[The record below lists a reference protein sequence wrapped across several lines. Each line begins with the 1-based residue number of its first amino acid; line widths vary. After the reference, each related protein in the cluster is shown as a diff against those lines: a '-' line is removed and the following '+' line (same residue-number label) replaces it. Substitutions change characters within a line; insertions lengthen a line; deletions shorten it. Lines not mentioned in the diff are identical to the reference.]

1 MEKGKKSLLP
11 ILTKQLVVSLMMGG
25 GMMLCATN
33 ASAAD
38 ELSRAI
44 NSATQNPQKS
54 QVTGRVVDA
63 QGEPLIGVSVVE
75 KGNRSNGAVTDVN
88 GNFTINISPNSSIVV
103 SYVGYSNQEISVGGK
118 KNIAVTLKEDAEM
131 LNDVVVIGYG
141 TVKKAD
147 LAGSVS
153 VMDSKSFKDQP
164 VARVEDALNGRM
176 SGVQV
181 MSSGVPGGSMKIRV
195 RGTSSVHKSND
206 PLYVV
211 DGIVRQ
217 TGLEGINPEDIQS
230 IQVLKDASSTAI
242 YGSRGAN
249 GVVMVQTKTG
259 KAGALQVT
267 FDANVGFSNAYH
279 VPEAMGT
286 KEYAKALVDYKGA
299 DASALAGYLDGSNPG
314 IDWMDQLLHTGV
326 TQNYK
331 LAISKGNESTQ
342 TYFSANYM
350 DQTGV
355 IKDTKSKRYAVKF
368 NIHNKLFKWL
378 ELTADANLSR
388 TENSGAAGFAQ
399 NQSNPIWVG
408 LNYSPT
414 MDMYTEQG
422 NYNKDTYNNI
432 QANPYGLIHENQS
445 DRNRTMVTGHVDLK
459 FNILPGLTFTTT
471 NGVDYNDYKWYTLT
485 SKKIYGTTNMTNNNA
500 EVMALQSTNNL
511 TYTGKWGEHNLVATG
526 VWEATSNET
535 RSMGITGNNLGQES
549 LGYWNVKNAASREAS
564 NGYSKWTML
573 SGVARVMYNYAD
585 RYMITGTLRADGS
598 SRFTNKKWG
607 WFPSIAGAW
616 TVSNEKFWEPVAN
629 VVDYFKIRAS
639 YGIIGNQDITPF
651 STLASL
657 SSTSFN
663 YGTNTNYTG
672 YWAGGI
678 ATPDLTW
685 EKVHQFDLGF
695 DLGFLHNRLSL
706 GVDLFWKNTTDA
718 LLKQNTTSY
727 LGNVSYWTNAGEVSN
742 KGVDVSLTAQILQS
756 KNLQWTSTV
765 NLSYIKN
772 EVTKLTAQDPRLY
785 GTSPSP
791 GTVDPCTIITE
802 GEAIGTFYGFKWA
815 GLQQNANGEWID
827 TYYTKDGSITATPN
841 AATDRF
847 VLGKSNPSV
856 TLGWNNS
863 INYKNWEFNMFCN
876 AAFGAKRLNLV
887 RYAMNS
893 SVGASMFVTDKD
905 YFSNIGKTMPT
916 LNAENK
922 TYGNSDKW
930 LENANYF
937 RCENISVA
945 YTFPRS
951 MTKFADIRLSL
962 SAQNLFTITNY
973 KGMDPAGASFSENSV
988 DLDNGIDMG
997 AYPNPR
1003 TFTVGVRLNF

>member
-1 MEKGKKSLLP
+1 MSKR
-11 ILTKQLVVSLMMGG
+11 LVIPFAV
-25 GMMLCATN
+25 GMLCCATN
-33 ASAAD
+33 ATAAD
-38 ELSRAI
+38 ELANI
-44 NSATQNPQKS
+44 VNTATQTPQKS
-54 QVTGRVVDA
+54 QVTGKIVDSN
-63 QGEPLIGVSVVE
+63 GEPLIGVSVVE
-75 KGNRSNGAVTDVN
+75 KGNKTNGAVTDID
-88 GNFTINISPNSSIVV
+88 GNFSLNVPSNSTLLV
-103 SYVGYSNQEISVGGK
+103 SYVGYKPQEVAVGGK
-118 KNIAVTLKEDAEM
+118 RSVSITLHEDAEM

-147 LAGSVS
+147 LAGSVA
-153 VMDSKSFKDQP
+153 VMDTKSFKDQP

-181 MSSGVPGGSMKIRV
+181 MSSGVPGGAMKIRV
-195 RGTSSVHKSND
+195 RGASSVNKSND

-242 YGSRGAN
+242 YGARGAN

-259 KAGALQVT
+259 KAGVTQVT
-267 FDANVGFSNAYH
+267 FDANVGVSNAYN

-286 KEYAKALVDYKGA
+286 KEYAQALVDYKGA

-314 IDWMDQLLHTGV
+314 IDWMDKILHTGV

-331 LAISKGNESTQ
+331 VAISKGNEGTQ

-355 IKDTKSKRYAVKF
+355 IRDTKSKRYAVKL
-368 NIHNKLFKWL
+368 NIHNKLFSWL

-388 TENSGAAGFAQ
+388 TENSGAAGFGQ

-414 MDMYTEQG
+414 MEMYTENG
-422 NYNKDTYNNI
+422 NYSKDPYNNI
-432 QANPYGLIHENQS
+432 QANPYGLVHQNKS

-459 FNILPGLTFTTT
+459 FNIAKGLTFTTT
-471 NGVDYNDYKWYTLT
+471 NGIDFNDYKWYNLS
-485 SKKIYGTTNMTNNNA
+485 SKKLFSSTNMGNNNA
-500 EVMALQSTNNL
+500 QVMALQSTNNL
-511 TYTGKWGEHNLVATG
+511 TYTGKWGDHSLVATG

-535 RSMGITGNNLGQES
+535 RSMGIEGKNLGQEA
-549 LGYWNVKNAASREAS
+549 LGYWNVKNAATRDAS

-585 RYMITGTLRADGS
+585 RYMLTGTLRADGS

-607 WFPSIAGAW
+607 YFPSVAAAW
-616 TVSNEKFWEPVAN
+616 TVSNEKFWEPIAN
-629 VVDYFKIRAS
+629 AVDYFKIRAS
-639 YGIIGNQDITPF
+639 YGIIGNQDISPY
-651 STLASL
+651 STLANL

-663 YGTNTNYTG
+663 YGTKTNYTG

-706 GVDLFWKNTTDA
+706 GVDLFWKKTTDA
-718 LLKQNTTSY
+718 LLRQTTASY
-727 LGNVSYWTNAGEVSN
+727 LGGVGYWTNAGEVSN
-742 KGVDVSLTAQILQS
+742 KGVDINLTAQILQT
-756 KNLQWTSTV
+756 NDLQWTSTI
-765 NLSYIKN
+765 NAGYLKN
-772 EVTKLTAQDPRLY
+772 EVTKLTAETPRIY
-785 GTSPSP
+785 GSSPSP

-815 GLQQNANGEWID
+815 GLQQNDKGEWID
-827 TYYTKDGSITATPN
+827 TYYTADGKTTANPD
-841 AATDRF
+841 ASTDRF
-847 VLGKSNPSV
+847 VLGHSNPDF
-856 TLGWNNS
+856 TLGWNNTVS
-863 INYKNWEFNMFCN
+863 YKNWEFNMFCN

-893 SVGASMFVTDKD
+893 AVGASMFVTDKD
-905 YFSNIGKTMPT
+905 YFANVGKTMPT
-916 LNAENK
+916 LGAENK

-937 RCENISVA
+937 RCENISMA

-951 MTKFADIRLSL
+951 MMKFADVRLSF
-962 SAQNLFTITNY
+962 SVQNLFTITSY
-973 KGMDPAGASFSENSV
+973 KGMDPAGASFSDNSV
-988 DLDNGIDMG
+988 DNDNGLDMG

-1003 TFTVGVRLNF
+1003 TFTFGVRLSF

>member
-1 MEKGKKSLLP
+1 M
-11 ILTKQLVVSLMMGG
+11 VS
-25 GMMLCATN
+25 
-33 ASAAD
+33 
-38 ELSRAI
+38 
-44 NSATQNPQKS
+44 
-54 QVTGRVVDA
+54 
-63 QGEPLIGVSVVE
+63 QG
-75 KGNRSNGAVTDVN
+75 GAVSDLD
-88 GNFTINISPNSSIVV
+88 GNFVLNNITKGAKLTIT
-103 SYVGYSNQEISVGGK
+103 YVGYKTQTITWNGGAV
-118 KNIAVTLKEDAEM
+118 NITLQDDANM
-131 LNDVVVIGYG
+131 LEETVVIGYG

-147 LAGSVS
+147 LAGSVA

-164 VARVEDALNGRM
+164 VARIEDALNGRM

-195 RGTSSVHKSND
+195 RGASSVNKSND

-217 TGLEGINPEDIQS
+217 TGLEGISPEDIQS

-242 YGSRGAN
+242 YGARGAN
-249 GVVMVQTKTG
+249 GVVMVQTKSG
-259 KAGALQVT
+259 KAGVTQVT
-267 FDANVGFSNAYH
+267 FDATVGFSSAYN
-279 VPEAMGT
+279 VPEAMST
-286 KEYAKALVDYKGA
+286 QDYANALVKYKGA
-299 DASALAGYLDGSNPG
+299 DQSALADYISGKNPG

-331 LAISKGNESTQ
+331 VAVTKGTEKSQ

-350 DQTGV
+350 DQSGV
-355 IKDTKSKRYAVKF
+355 IKDTKSKRYAVKM
-368 NIHNKLFKWL
+368 NIHNQLFDWL

-388 TENSGAAGFAQ
+388 TENSGAAGFGQ

-414 MDMYTEQG
+414 MDMYTEAG
-422 NYNKDTYNNI
+422 NYSKDPYNNI

-459 FNILPGLTFTTT
+459 FNIAKGLTFTTT
-471 NGVDYNDYKWYTLT
+471 NGIDFNDYKWYNMSS
-485 SKKIYGTTNMTNNNA
+485 SKVYGSTNMGNNNA
-500 EVMALQSTNNL
+500 QVMALQTTNNL
-511 TYTGKWGEHNLVATG
+511 TYVGKWGEHNLTATG

-535 RSMGITGNNLGQES
+535 RSMGISGNNLAQEF
-549 LGYWNVKNAASREAS
+549 LGYWNVKNAATRDAS

-585 RYMITGTLRADGS
+585 RYMLTGTFRADGS

-607 WFPSIAGAW
+607 YFPSIAGAW
-616 TVSNEKFWEPVAN
+616 TVSNEKFWEPLQDA
-629 VVDYFKIRAS
+629 VDYLKIRAS
-639 YGIIGNQDITPF
+639 WGIIGNQDISPY
-651 STLASL
+651 STLATL
-657 SSTSFN
+657 ASTSFN
-663 YGTNTNYTG
+663 YGTKTTYTG

-685 EKVHQFDLGF
+685 EKVKQFDLGV
-695 DLGFLHNRLSL
+695 DLGFFKNRLNL
-706 GVDLFWKNTTDA
+706 GIDFFSKKTTDA
-718 LLKQNTTSY
+718 LLRQTTTSY
-727 LGNVSYWTNAGEVSN
+727 LGNVGYWTNAGEVSN
-742 KGVDVSLTAQILQS
+742 KGVDINVTAQILQS
-756 KNLQWTSTV
+756 KDLQWTSTL
-765 NLSYIKN
+765 NASYLKN
-772 EVTKLTAQDPRLY
+772 EVTKLTAQNPRLY

-815 GLQQNANGEWID
+815 GLEQNEQGQWVD
-827 TYYTKDGSITATPN
+827 TYYTADGKTTRTPN
-841 AATDRF
+841 ADTDRF
-847 VLGKSNPSV
+847 VLGHSNPDF
-856 TLGWNNS
+856 TLGWNNTVT
-863 INYKNWEFNMFCN
+863 YKNWDFNMFCN

-905 YFSNIGKTMPT
+905 YFANVGVTMPS
-916 LNAENK
+916 LDAENK

-937 RCENISVA
+937 RCENISIG

-951 MTKFADIRLSL
+951 VLKFADLRLTL
-962 SAQNLFTITNY
+962 SCQNLFTITSY

-988 DLDNGIDMG
+988 DNDNGLDMG

-1003 TFTVGVRLNF
+1003 TFTFGVRMNF